1 MAELGRAV
9 DRFYHSRWFRRLGYA
24 VIAGWLVFGLVWFGG
39 PPALRAALVWA
50 LERDGTAQA
59 EIGEVAVDLYP
70 LELTLTDVEI
80 VPTAGGE
87 GVSARRLHAG
97 LGFKALFD
105 RRVLLRGVEVAGLS
119 LPLRRGETGD
129 WSVGGFAFPEPAA
142 EDAQNGPEESGWQV
156 GVSRFALTDTRL
168 QVTDGSID
176 QTLHIERLHLT
187 RLFSWAPA
195 SEATMSLAAA
205 LSGAQ
210 LTAEAS
216 AHPFA
221 ETRDGRVS
229 LKLDELPLSGFAPL
243 LVPHG
248 VNSLGGSASIDMS
261 FGVTPDGKGGLKAD
275 ADGALSF
282 DGLSMT
288 TADGPV
294 AAGSLRWTGKITAT
308 RGADG
313 DLGEAGLSGTLAA
326 ADVSLVTA
334 DGRIRARSLRWNGTA
349 TVSEGGQDTAVK
361 ADIKGTLRAEGLSVP
376 GADGPVGAASLRWDG
391 AITATQH
398 SQGGLIEGAADG
410 AIGAGGVTAGIAGG
424 DVALEQVGWKGKAGL
439 RHDPGRTDQGQLEG
453 MLDLSGLRVRSGDT
467 GGSAG
472 KFVWDGTLG
481 FSQDVAANGMTG
493 KLRGN
498 AALSGLSLRTG
509 ADGVAVAIGRVE
521 WDGQGDAQKPGGAAE
536 FLGSVDG
543 ALSLADVAVDSAD
556 GATRFGAADRMRTS
570 ALSLSLQNA
579 VSLRDVVMEG
589 VRAMQSL
596 ENGAPAGQPFASL
609 RQASAPEARYAPA
622 DGVTVGAVRLDG
634 AAVTLVHAG
643 GGNFPI
649 PPQRRAEAQD
659 SGAGNSEAKEDGA
672 AGGKEGG
679 MPAISVAGLQLGGE
693 SQVAFIDR
701 STEPPWTAT
710 VTPVTATIGKVDSAA
725 PQTAVPVTLSL
736 GLPAGGT
743 AKLDG
748 SVRLFSD
755 AMTGRIKVSVDRLEL
770 PEVSPMARRHLG
782 LTLQTGRLGGTLDIE
797 AQEGALSGSGKL
809 DIQRLAVEIADRE
822 KAQPLVGQLP
832 LPLNSALNLLRG
844 REGEIALDIPI
855 SGDVTD
861 PQFDLSNIINKA
873 IGTALARTAMT
884 TVKVL
889 FPLGGL
895 ASMVLSESGKV
906 RFAPMPFE
914 AGSAVP
920 GAEGGKYIEQLAGL
934 LEKRPGVTVALCG
947 KAGPAD
953 RDALLAAKERR
964 AAEERRAT
972 RLAPREDR
980 PAGQA
985 SAESAVTRTE
995 MEALA
1000 GARAAAARTALVER
1014 AGVDAGRLLQCAPA
1028 AEDDSDAAPRVEV
1041 TL

>member
-1 MAELGRAV
+1 MADPERPS
-9 DRFYHSRWFRRLGYA
+9 DRFYDRRWFRRLGYA

-39 PPALRAALVWA
+39 PPALRAGLVWL

-70 LELTLTDVEI
+70 LELTLTGVEI

-97 LGFKALFD
+97 LGFKALFG

-119 LPLRRGETGD
+119 LPLRRGEAGD

-142 EDAQNGPEESGWQV
+142 GDAESKPEESGWQV

-176 QTLHIERLHLT
+176 QTLHIERLRLA

-205 LSGAQ
+205 LSGAK
-210 LTAEAS
+210 LTVEAS

-221 ETRDGRVS
+221 ATRDGRVS
-229 LKLDELPLSGFAPL
+229 LKLQGLPLSGFAPL

-248 VNSLGGSASIDMS
+248 VEALGGAASIDMS

-282 DGLSMT
+282 DGLSATTADGPVRVGSLRWNGKITALRGADGDLAEAGANGAFAVDNLSMT

-294 AAGSLRWTGKITAT
+294 RAGSLRW
-308 RGADG
+308 DG
-313 DLGEAGLSGTLAA
+313 T
-326 ADVSLVTA
+326 
-334 DGRIRARSLRWNGTA
+334 
-349 TVSEGGQDTAVK
+349 
-361 ADIKGTLRAEGLSVP
+361 
-376 GADGPVGAASLRWDG
+376 
-391 AITATQH
+391 ITATQGAP
-398 SQGGLIEGAADG
+398 GGVVEASADG
-410 AIGAGGVTAGIAGG
+410 GISARGVSAAIAGN
-424 DVALEQVGWKGKAGL
+424 DAALEQLGWKGRAEF
-439 RHDPGRTDQGQLEG
+439 RHDPGRTAHGQLEG
-453 MLDLSGLRVRSGDT
+453 ALDLAGLRLRSGDDVAA
-467 GGSAG
+467 SVG
-472 KFVWDGTLG
+472 KFVWNGTISG
-481 FSQDVAANGMTG
+481 SRSTGANEAAGN
-493 KLRGN
+493 LRGN
-498 AALSGLSLRTG
+498 ATLSGLSLRTG
-509 ADGVAVAIGRVE
+509 AGGVAVAIGRAE
-521 WDGQGDAQKPGGAAE
+521 WDGQGEAQKSDGSAE
-536 FLGSVDG
+536 LLGSLDG
-543 ALSLADVAVDSAD
+543 AVSLAEVAVDSAD
-556 GATRFGAADRMRTS
+556 GATRLGAVDRVTS
-570 ALSLSLQNA
+570 SGLALSLRRD
-579 VSLRDVVMEG
+579 VFLRDVVMEG

-609 RQASAPEARYAPA
+609 RQASAPEARYTPA
-622 DGVTVGAVRLDG
+622 DGVTVGAVRLEG

-649 PPQRRAEAQD
+649 PPQRQAEAQD
-659 SGAGNSEAKEDGA
+659 SGAGNREAKKDGA
-672 AGGKEGG
+672 AGGGDGG
-679 MPAISVAGLQLGGE
+679 MPAIAVAGLQLGGE
-693 SQVAFIDR
+693 SQVEFIDR
-701 STEPPWTAT
+701 SAEPPWTAT
-710 VTPVTATIGKVDSAA
+710 VKPVTATIGRVDSAA
-725 PQTAVPVTLSL
+725 SQTAVPVTLSL

-743 AKLDG
+743 VKLDG
-748 SVRLFSD
+748 SARLFSD

-809 DIQRLAVEIADRE
+809 DIQRLAVEISDRE

-844 REGEIALDIPI
+844 GDGGIALDIPI

-889 FPLGGL
+889 FPLGAL
-895 ASMVLSESGKV
+895 ASAVLSESGMV
-906 RFAPMPFE
+906 RFAPMPFP

-920 GAEGGKYIEQLAGL
+920 GPEGGEYIAQLAGL

-980 PAGQA
+980 PAEGQA
-985 SAESAVTRTE
+985 SAVTRAE

-1014 AGVDAGRLLQCAPA
+1014 AGVEAGRLLQCAPA
-1028 AEDDSDAAPRVEV
+1028 AEDDPAAAPRVEV
-1041 TL
+1041 TF